1 MVELYNGDCIDIM
14 NKLIERGVKVDA
26 VICDLPYGTS
36 RCKKWDFVISFDEL
50 WGCIKQLRK
59 DYIPII
65 LFGKEPFS
73 SMLRMSNVDE
83 FKYDWIWKK
92 DTKSNFPQAPYQPL
106 NNIEIIS
113 VFSNGYARYGEKK
126 MPYYPQMTK
135 GERYILPKESKTTSI
150 FAENH
155 KNGVYKHKDR
165 DTSLRYPYNILEF
178 NTDKSHLHPT
188 QKPVALLEYLVETY
202 TKEGDLVI
210 DMTMGSGSTG
220 VACRNLN
227 RDFIGIELNK
237 EYFDIAEKR
246 INKVVEENGSK
257 LW

>member
-36 RCKKWDFVISFDEL
+36 RCKKWDFVIPFDEL

-59 DYIPII
+59 DYIPIV

-126 MPYYPQMTK
+126 MPYYPQMIK